1 MPPILAHVEAEP
13 TAVLLISVGYISD
26 VYINTIVK
34 QHVAPNLPIIDNVV
48 CMKKRLFEFQMV
60 KMVHTT
66 VESQNSSLFAN
77 LSQKW
82 FINTY
87 R

>member
-48 CMKKRLFEFQMV
+48 CMKKGYLNFKGSKIQQ
-60 KMVHTT
+60 
-66 VESQNSSLFAN
+66 SNLFAN